1 MGSAG
6 LASACIAGT
15 LNKDCLLEYEMKI
28 NYPVINYKFVTEK
41 ENLGDAIAG
50 LTDRP
55 FTTCILQKGH
65 YSIKCGY
72 SVPIDTNLTTSC
84 YEINIFK
91 MNGDICFA
99 IKVKYIIIHRKGS
112 NV

>member
-1 MGSAG
+1 
-6 LASACIAGT
+6 
-15 LNKDCLLEYEMKI
+15 MKI

-65 YSIKCGY
+65 YCLEGGTYTTK
-72 SVPIDTNLTTSC
+72 SVPVIVLET
-84 YEINIFK
+84 
-91 MNGDICFA
+91 GVQA
-99 IKVKYIIIHRKGS
+99 ISFHFRW
-112 NV
+112 